1 MKIACLS
8 TIASLCFVYLVPA
21 LAAPSRHDQIWRP
34 RRQRI
39 SNPLREVKYKPA
51 PGQVLSLEVQS
62 EEQEEPSYSSNWA
75 GAVLENAPANA
86 FYSFVSATITAPTPT
101 ATSTATGSTGT
112 PSTYQA
118 ASAWVGI
125 DGATYTA
132 AILQTGLDF
141 YVINGEP
148 YTDAWFEWYPG
159 YAEYYNEF
167 YVTPGDV
174 LVLSV
179 NITSPDKDKGV
190 CTVENRSTGVTVSE
204 TVSAPK
210 STATLAGSN
219 AEWVVENFQSGGE
232 PVPFVEFDEVHFTE
246 CQAGARNTTVGL
258 ENARIYAL
266 VLEEKVVAE
275 VDMEAEANGFYVRD
289 TRWDS

>member
-1 MKIACLS
+1 MKVNCQSL
-8 TIASLCFVYLVPA
+8 IASICLVHLVLA
-21 LAAPSRHDQIWRP
+21 LAAPSPHNDTRRP
-34 RRQRI
+34 RRERI
-39 SNPLREVKYKPA
+39 SNPLREIKYRPA
-51 PGQVLSLEVQS
+51 AQQVIPLNIQL
-62 EEQEEPSYSSNWA
+62 EEQAEPSYSSNWA
-75 GAVLENAPANA
+75 GAVLENAPVNT

-101 ATSTATGSTGT
+101 PTSMAAGSTEN

-159 YAEYYNEF
+159 YAEYYDEI

-179 NITSPDKDKGV
+179 NITSPDMNQGV
-190 CTVENRSTGVTVSE
+190 CIVENQSTGVTVTN

-210 STATLAGSN
+210 STATLVGSN

-232 PVPFVEFDEVHFTE
+232 PVPFVGFDEVHFTG
-246 CQAGARNTTVGL
+246 CQAEAEDVSVGL
-258 ENARIYAL
+258 EKARIYEL

-275 VDMEAEANGFYVRD
+275 VDMDGEGNGFHVRD
-289 TRWDS
+289 TRWE